1 MSERDFKQ
9 YQICAC
15 KRNKR
20 KHKYRIGPSDLPTAL
35 VKEQGK
41 LNDLM

>member
-1 MSERDFKQ
+1 MSVRE
-9 YQICAC
+9 ILSSI
-15 KRNKR
+15 

-35 VKEQGK
+35 VKEQGE